1 MKTQLIFA
9 AMVVIGLLLS
19 GCGDPEEKARALYN
33 EAMVEQRD
41 GNVEQARSLYE
52 KIIEKYPTTEIA
64 VKINESLVFQDAMAE
79 AADGIKK
86 EIIKK
91 AIITGLQL
99 YKLDN
104 GKYPTTEQGVQAL
117 IARPS
122 VDPIPRRWRQEGYM
136 ENPESLLLV
145 ESYIYYPDDKSFD
158 LEMK

>member
-64 VKINESLVFQDAMAE
+64 VKIEYEIAADRFQDVTSAE
-79 AADGIKK
+79 RHVRKLVRDVSSDGQTESQDI
-86 EIIKK
+86 
-91 AIITGLQL
+91 GLRQCAGL
-99 YKLDN
+99 SI
-104 GKYPTTEQGVQAL
+104 GVD
-117 IARPS
+117 IAGRRDRIS
-122 VDPIPRRWRQEGYM
+122 RGVIGHGDVDGVTLG
-136 ENPESLLLV
+136 NH
-145 ESYIYYPDDKSFD
+145 
-158 LEMK
+158 